1 MSTQRSQ
8 WKSSL
13 FPSYRGTQDSV
24 KRRSAW
30 LRGRGLML
38 EGHQF
43 RFLEGDWP
51 QGPGRDVTVA
61 MVVR

>member
-1 MSTQRSQ
+1 MFEKLS
-8 WKSSL
+8 
-13 FPSYRGTQDSV
+13 FQDNV